1 MDERQYVNAIARRI
15 KCNGKKKKE
24 IKRQL
29 LADITMR
36 TEQGEDFQEIIS
48 QMGTA
53 KEIADGFNENIS
65 EKEIKQYKRNRV
77 IKIALSVIAV
87 IIILALILYW
97 MLPKSFSIEQS
108 KYFDKVQVE
117 DAMRTTIELLDM
129 QDYATI
135 QENAIPQMQSVLNQ
149 ETMENV
155 RKQITE
161 DWGQRESFGVLYTME
176 LVQGNEHFA
185 VGEVT
190 VSYENATVTY
200 RLTYDREMQLAGLFI
215 R

>member
-48 QMGTA
+48 QMGTV
-53 KEIADGFNENIS
+53 KEIADGFNDNIS
-65 EKEIKQYKRNRV
+65 EKEIKQYIRNRV
-77 IKIALSVIAV
+77 IKIALSAIAV

-108 KYFDKVQVE
+108 KYFDKEQVE
-117 DAMRTTIELLDM
+117 DAMRTTIELLDV

>member
-29 LADITMR
+29 LTDITMR
-36 TEQGEDFQEIIS
+36 TEQGKDFQEIIS

-87 IIILALILYW
+87 IIILASILYW
-97 MLPKSFSIEQS
+97 MLPKSFAIEQS
-108 KYFDKVQVE
+108 KYFDKEQVE

-135 QENAIPQMQSVLNQ
+135 QENAIPQMQSILNH

>member
-29 LADITMR
+29 LTDITMR

-48 QMGTA
+48 QMGTV
-53 KEIADGFNENIS
+53 KEIADGFNDNIS
-65 EKEIKQYKRNRV
+65 EKEIKQYIRNRV
-77 IKIALSVIAV
+77 IKIALSAIVV

-108 KYFDKVQVE
+108 KYFDKEQVE
-117 DAMRTTIELLDM
+117 DAMRTTIELLDV

-135 QENAIPQMQSVLNQ
+135 QENAIPKMQSVLNQ

-155 RKQITE
+155 RKQIAE

>member
-1 MDERQYVNAIARRI
+1 M
-15 KCNGKKKKE
+15 
-24 IKRQL
+24 
-29 LADITMR
+29 
-36 TEQGEDFQEIIS
+36 
-48 QMGTA
+48 
-53 KEIADGFNENIS
+53 
-65 EKEIKQYKRNRV
+65 
-77 IKIALSVIAV
+77 IKIALSAIAV

-108 KYFDKVQVE
+108 KYFDKEQVE
-117 DAMRTTIELLDM
+117 DAMRTTIELLDV

>member
-1 MDERQYVNAIARRI
+1 M
-15 KCNGKKKKE
+15 
-24 IKRQL
+24 
-29 LADITMR
+29 
-36 TEQGEDFQEIIS
+36 
-48 QMGTA
+48 
-53 KEIADGFNENIS
+53 
-65 EKEIKQYKRNRV
+65 
-77 IKIALSVIAV
+77 IKIALSAIAV

-108 KYFDKVQVE
+108 KYFDKEQVE
-117 DAMRTTIELLDM
+117 DAMRTTIELLDV

-135 QENAIPQMQSVLNQ
+135 QENAIPKMQSVLNQ

-155 RKQITE
+155 RKQIAE

>member
-29 LADITMR
+29 LTDITMR
-36 TEQGEDFQEIIS
+36 TEQGKDFQEIIS

-77 IKIALSVIAV
+77 IKIALSAIAV

-108 KYFDKVQVE
+108 KYFDKEQVE

-135 QENAIPQMQSVLNQ
+135 QENAIPQMQSILNH

>member
-87 IIILALILYW
+87 IIILASILYW
-97 MLPKSFSIEQS
+97 MLPKSFAIEQS
-108 KYFDKVQVE
+108 KYFDKEQVE

-135 QENAIPQMQSVLNQ
+135 QENAIPQMQSILNH

>member
-29 LADITMR
+29 LVDITMR

-65 EKEIKQYKRNRV
+65 EKEIKQYKRNRM

-87 IIILALILYW
+87 IIILASILYW
-97 MLPKSFSIEQS
+97 MLPKSFAIEQS
-108 KYFDKVQVE
+108 KYFDKEQVE

-135 QENAIPQMQSVLNQ
+135 QENAIPQMQSILNH

>member
-77 IKIALSVIAV
+77 IKIALSAIAV
-87 IIILALILYW
+87 IIILAFILYW
-97 MLPKSFSIEQS
+97 MLPKSFAIEQS
-108 KYFDKVQVE
+108 KYFDKEQVE

-135 QENAIPQMQSVLNQ
+135 QKNAIPQMQSILNH

>member
-48 QMGTA
+48 QMGTV

-65 EKEIKQYKRNRV
+65 EKEIKQYIRNRV

-87 IIILALILYW
+87 IIILASILYW
-97 MLPKSFSIEQS
+97 MLPKSFAIEQS
-108 KYFDKVQVE
+108 KYFDKEQVE

>member
-1 MDERQYVNAIARRI
+1 MDEKQYVNAIARRI

-87 IIILALILYW
+87 IIILASILYW
-97 MLPKSFSIEQS
+97 MLPKSFAIEQS
-108 KYFDKVQVE
+108 KYFDKEQVE
-117 DAMRTTIELLDM
+117 DAMRTTIELLDA

-135 QENAIPQMQSVLNQ
+135 QDYAIPQMQSILNH

>member
-24 IKRQL
+24 IRRQL
-29 LADITMR
+29 LTDITMR
-36 TEQGEDFQEIIS
+36 TEQGKDFQEIIS

-87 IIILALILYW
+87 IIILASILYW
-97 MLPKSFSIEQS
+97 MLPKSFAIEQS
-108 KYFDKVQVE
+108 KYFDKEQVE

-135 QENAIPQMQSVLNQ
+135 QENAIPQMQSILNH

>member
-29 LADITMR
+29 LTDITMR

-48 QMGTA
+48 QMGTV
-53 KEIADGFNENIS
+53 KEIADGFNDNIS
-65 EKEIKQYKRNRV
+65 EKEIKQYIRNRV
-77 IKIALSVIAV
+77 IKIALSAIAV

-108 KYFDKVQVE
+108 KYFDKEQVE
-117 DAMRTTIELLDM
+117 DAMRTTIELLDV

-135 QENAIPQMQSVLNQ
+135 QENAIPKMYNKKTLI
-149 ETMENV
+149 E
-155 RKQITE
+155 R
-161 DWGQRESFGVLYTME
+161 
-176 LVQGNEHFA
+176 A
-185 VGEVT
+185 
-190 VSYENATVTY
+190 
-200 RLTYDREMQLAGLFI
+200 LFFC
-215 R
+215 

>member
-48 QMGTA
+48 QMGTV
-53 KEIADGFNENIS
+53 KEIADGFNDNIS
-65 EKEIKQYKRNRV
+65 EKEIKQYMRNRV
-77 IKIALSVIAV
+77 IKIALSAIAV

-108 KYFDKVQVE
+108 KYFDKEQVE
-117 DAMRTTIELLDM
+117 DAMRTTIELLDV

>member
-87 IIILALILYW
+87 IIILASILYW
-97 MLPKSFSIEQS
+97 MLPKSFAIEQS
-108 KYFDKVQVE
+108 KYFDKEQVE

-135 QENAIPQMQSVLNQ
+135 QENAIPQMQSVLNH